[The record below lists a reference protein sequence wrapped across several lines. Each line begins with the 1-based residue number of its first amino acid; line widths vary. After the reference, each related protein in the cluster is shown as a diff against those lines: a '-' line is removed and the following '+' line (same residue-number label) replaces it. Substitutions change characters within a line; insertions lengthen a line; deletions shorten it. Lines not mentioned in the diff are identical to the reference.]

1 MKKTL
6 ASILGGALYLS
17 GTLYPCFGAEG
28 VIPNQTYPVS
38 DHWKIISPQLG
49 TRHMNQPTVFNGYAI
64 FAGNA
69 EHEVWD
75 ISNPYAPVMKAEM
88 ISNHIAG
95 EAESHQVTYGRD
107 AAGTYYM
114 ATISGRGIDIWNVTN
129 TTQPVA
135 VAELILPG
143 INYGDVAGAIWG
155 VSWQGNYLYCGA
167 TTNGLYVVDVSN
179 PASPTLA
186 ATLPRAQMGGVMAGP
201 VFALGDM
208 LVAVT
213 PKTSSGVATIDI
225 RDPLKPKLMD
235 SFDPPNDSYIG
246 GFYGTDAYLITP
258 FRSYDVTTDPY
269 NIVQKSSV
277 NLPASEYVSFADNH
291 LYLGGLRGGT
301 QGVYKYNITNPAS
314 PALIGKV
321 PGRDSRWDDQF
332 SCPVGNLLLISDDQ
346 LVDDKYVGGVIAVQ
360 GGARDTTGPT
370 VKMVRPAS
378 GATGQKLTT
387 QIALSLS
394 EWPEFASVN
403 PATFILRKPGG
414 AAVSG
419 KWGCTYTTLTF
430 VPDAPLD
437 PSSDYEIVIPAGGI
451 TDLVGNGF
459 ASTFTSTFRT
469 GVGDSGFEGN
479 DEVNPVAAV
488 VRGTPSEFSVASADP
503 QRVYAWDFGDGQ
515 SASGPQVSH
524 TYATAGRYSVK
535 FQSALAPTL
544 QLEAENA
551 VMTGGVVLATN
562 NAGYTGNGFAD
573 YPSLQGNDIKITWSI
588 ESPAAMT
595 RDLKFRY
602 ALAANPARPLNLV
615 VNGGAPVFLNLSSTG
630 AWTTWVDYTVPNVSL
645 VAGTNTIE
653 LVANAGSQGPNI
665 DHLRLDHPNA
675 GGDISI
681 FSFVH
686 IVYNPLTARQPATS
700 QALARAG
707 DFVWAV
713 NPDADSISAVHAGTL
728 AKAHEIQVGGEPK
741 SIARAPDGK
750 LWVTCREAWKIDIV
764 DPATASVTGSIPL
777 PYASQPAGLV
787 FAPGGGAAYVA
798 LQAIG
803 RVVKIDP
810 VTRAIT
816 TSLDLGPDVLGLVPQ
831 LRGLAV
837 SADGSALYVTRM
849 ISPDAAAEVYQLD
862 AASMTLVRTI
872 PLAKSDG
879 TDGAQFSRGLPNYL
893 TSIAISPDGT
903 RAWVSSKKDNI
914 DRGGLRDGQALD
926 HDVTVRAITSTINLT
941 THTEVP
947 GERIDYDDSD
957 RCHSCSF
964 SELGDLAFV
973 TLPGN
978 DEVKI
983 IDAYNGSEVN
993 TLQTGHV
1000 PEATLLDPSSRRLF
1014 VLNFLSRSLSAYD
1027 IAPILAGGSEFTLLG
1042 ETSLLATE
1050 PLAPEVLRGKR
1061 LFYDAVST
1069 KLNLAGYMSCASCH
1083 LDGGQDG
1090 RTYDFSQPM
1099 GEGLRNT
1106 IELRGRRGTGHG
1118 RVHWSGNF
1126 DEIHDFEGQ
1135 LRQLGKGTGLMS
1147 DTAFSSGTRS
1157 ESLGNPKGGLSA
1169 DLDDLSAYVAS
1180 LDTFAPSPHRSPDG
1194 SLTSAAVAGRAH
1206 FQALACASCHGGDD
1220 FTDSTLGTLHDVG
1233 TLTTNSG
1240 QRLGGTLGGIDTPTL
1255 RGIWNTAPYLHDG
1268 SAATLRD
1275 VLVTRNTNGAH
1286 GAVSTL
1292 NTAEIDE
1299 LVAYLQQI
1307 DGSEAAVA
1315 PFSGIGSQTFAS
1327 FIDGHGLT
1335 GAPLSGPTDDLD
1347 GDGVDNHTEF
1357 LLGATDPSDPG
1368 SSPVTWPSRSTLTGE
1383 DFLQV
1388 SWLRRSGGT
1397 WAGQTYLWARS
1408 GYTPQ
1413 AGQDLTT
1420 WSSPVL
1426 IVPNPSG
1433 LPPAPAGYEWTTSR
1447 MATPMSA
1454 GPAAFLR
1461 VNLAEE
1467 PEPD

>member
-1 MKKTL
+1 MKRTL
-6 ASILGGALYLS
+6 ASILGGVVYASLAAL
-17 GTLYPCFGAEG
+17 PCFGAEG
-28 VIPNQTYPVS
+28 VIPNQNYPAT

-49 TRHMNQPTVFNGYAI
+49 TRHMNQPSVFNGYAI

-88 ISNHIAG
+88 LSNHATG

-135 VAELILPG
+135 VSELILPG

-155 VSWQGNYLYCGA
+155 VTWQGNYLYCGA

-179 PASPTLA
+179 PAAPALA

-269 NIVQKSSV
+269 NIVQKASV
-277 NLPASEYVSFADNH
+277 PVPASEYVSFADNF

-301 QGVYKYNITNPAS
+301 QGVYKYDITNPAS
-314 PALIGKV
+314 PSLIGRV
-321 PGRDSRWDDQF
+321 IGRDSRWDDQF
-332 SCPVGNLLLISDDQ
+332 SCPAGNLLLISDDQ
-346 LVDDKYVGGVIAVQ
+346 LVDDKYVGAVIAVQ
-360 GGARDTTGPT
+360 GGPPDSSGPT

-378 GATGQKLTT
+378 GATAQKLTT
-387 QIALSLS
+387 QIAISLS
-394 EWPEFASVN
+394 EWPEFTSVS
-403 PATFILRKPGG
+403 PSSFIVRKPGG
-414 AAVSG
+414 SAVPG

-437 PSSDYEIVIPAGGI
+437 PSSDYEIVLPSGGI
-451 TDLVGNGF
+451 TDLVGNPIGT
-459 ASTFTSTFRT
+459 TFLSTFRT
-469 GVGDSGFEGN
+469 GVGDTGFEGN

-488 VRGTPSEFSVASADP
+488 VKGTPSEFSVASADP
-503 QRVYAWDFGDGQ
+503 ERAYTWDFGDGQ
-515 SASGPQVSH
+515 SAVGPQASH
-524 TYATAGRYSVK
+524 TYAAAGRYSVK
-535 FQSALAPTL
+535 FQSSLAPIL

-551 VMTGGVVLATN
+551 VMSGGVVLATN

-573 YPSLQGNDIKITWSI
+573 YPSLQGNDIKIIWSV

-615 VNGGAPVFLNLSSTG
+615 VNGGAPVFLNLTSTG

-645 VAGTNTIE
+645 LAGTNTIE
-653 LVANAGSQGPNI
+653 LVANAGNQGPNI
-665 DHLRLDHPNA
+665 DHLRLNHPNA

-686 IVYNPLTARQPATS
+686 IVYNPLTAQQPATS
-700 QALARAG
+700 QGLARAG

-713 NPDADSISAVHAGTL
+713 NPDADRITAVHATTL
-728 AKAHEIQVGGEPK
+728 AKAHEVPVGGEPK
-741 SIARAPDGK
+741 SIARAPDGT
-750 LWVTCREAWKIDIV
+750 LWVACRESWRIDIV
-764 DPATASVTGSIPL
+764 DPLTATVVDSIPL
-777 PYASQPAGLV
+777 PYASQPAGLA
-787 FAPGGGAAYVA
+787 FAPGGTSAYVT
-798 LQAIG
+798 LQALG
-803 RVVKIDP
+803 RLVKIDAT
-810 VTRAIT
+810 TRAIT
-816 TSLDLGPDVLGLVPQ
+816 GSLDLGPDASGLVPQ
-831 LRGLAV
+831 VRGLAV
-837 SADGSALYVTRM
+837 SADAASVYVTRM
-849 ISPDAAAEVYQLD
+849 VSPDAAAEIYQVN
-862 AASMTLVRTI
+862 AAAMTLSNTI
-872 PLAKSDG
+872 TLAKSSG

-903 RAWVSSKKDNI
+903 RAWVPSKKDNI

-926 HDVTVRAITSTINLT
+926 HDVTVRAITSTIDLA
-941 THTEVP
+941 THAEVP
-947 GERIDYDDSD
+947 SERIDYDDSD

-964 SELGDLAFV
+964 SELGDLVFV

-993 TLQTGHV
+993 TLQTGRV
-1000 PEATLLDPSSRRLF
+1000 PESALLDAASRRLF

-1027 IAPILAGGSEFTLLG
+1027 VAPVLAGGSGSTLLG
-1042 ETSLLATE
+1042 ETSLVSVE
-1050 PLAPEVLRGKR
+1050 PLAPEVLRGKQI
-1061 LFYDAVST
+1061 FYDAVST
-1069 KLNLAGYMSCASCH
+1069 DLNLAGYMSCASCH

-1090 RTYDFSQPM
+1090 RTYDFSAPM

-1106 IELRGRRGTGHG
+1106 IELRGRRGMGHG

-1135 LRQLGKGTGLMS
+1135 IRLLGKGTGLMS
-1147 DTAFSSGTRS
+1147 DSAFNSGTHS
-1157 ESLGNPKGGLSA
+1157 ESLGNPKGGLSS
-1169 DLDDLSAYVAS
+1169 DLDDLSAYVSS
-1180 LDTFAPSPHRSPDG
+1180 LGTFPPSPYRNGDG
-1194 SLTSAAVAGRAH
+1194 SLTAAAVAGRAH

-1220 FTDSTLGTLHDVG
+1220 FTDSSLGTLHDVG
-1233 TLTTNSG
+1233 TLTANSG

-1255 RGIWNTAPYLHDG
+1255 RGVWNTAPYLHDG
-1268 SAATLRD
+1268 SAATLKD
-1275 VLVTRNTNGAH
+1275 VLLTRNPAGAH

-1292 NTAEIDE
+1292 NASEVDE

-1307 DGSEAAVA
+1307 DGSEPPAA
-1315 PFSGIGSQTFAS
+1315 PFTGVGTQTFAS
-1327 FIDGHGLT
+1327 FIDGHGMT
-1335 GAPLSGPTDDLD
+1335 GSPLSGPADDFDSD
-1347 GDGVDNHTEF
+1347 GYDNHTEF
-1357 LLGATDPSDPG
+1357 LLGGTDPADSAA
-1368 SSPVTWPSRSTLTGE
+1368 SPMTWPSKSALSDE
-1383 DFLQV
+1383 DFFQV
-1388 SWLRRSGGT
+1388 SWLRRSGGI
-1397 WAGQTYLWARS
+1397 WAGKSYLWAGS
-1408 GYTPQ
+1408 DYTPES
-1413 AGQDLTT
+1413 ANDLNDWTL
-1420 WSSPVL
+1420 PLL
-1426 IVPNPSG
+1426 IVPNPG
-1433 LPPAPAGYEWTTSR
+1433 DLPAPPSGYEWTTSR
-1447 MATPMSA
+1447 MITPISD
-1454 GPAAFLR
+1454 GLPGFFRLE
-1461 VNLAEE
+1461 LGEE
-1467 PEPD
+1467 P